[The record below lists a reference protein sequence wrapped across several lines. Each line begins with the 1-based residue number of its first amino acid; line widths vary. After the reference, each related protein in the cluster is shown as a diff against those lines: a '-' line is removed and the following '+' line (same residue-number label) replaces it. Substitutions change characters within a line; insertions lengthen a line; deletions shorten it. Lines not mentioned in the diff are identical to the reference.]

1 MIKPETKSRIQML
14 GAWGAIGYLVTVF
27 LGWAGI
33 AGLLF
38 PPTPPSNTAEQIAA
52 LFQADF
58 TRIRIGMVFVM
69 ISALVMIPFTAVMS
83 QFISRIEGGAG
94 VLTYTFVLGAVGNM
108 VLTFYPAIWW
118 LVAAFRPER
127 SAELIYLMND
137 MAWLQFLGGVTMY
150 LAMPIAVAIT
160 AFCDSSPN
168 PTFPRWVGFLN
179 IWFVVILI
187 PDQLLF
193 FFHTGPFAWNGLFG
207 LWLPVAGF
215 SGFWISTFYCL
226 RKAILRE
233 RGGLA
238 PSSAALR
245 TAS

>member
-1 MIKPETKSRIQML
+1 MNPLTKSKIQML
-14 GAWGAIGYLVTVF
+14 GAWCSIGYMVTVF

-38 PPTPPSNTAEQIAA
+38 PPTPPSDTAEQIAA
-52 LFQADF
+52 LFQTDF

-69 ISALVMIPFTAVMS
+69 ISAMVMIPFAAVMS
-83 QFISRIEGGAG
+83 QFLSRIEGGAG
-94 VLTYTFVLGAVGNM
+94 VLTYSFLLGAAGNM
-108 VLTFYPAIWW
+108 VLTFYPAIFW

-127 SAELIYLMND
+127 APELMYLMND

-150 LAMPIAVAIT
+150 LAMPFSVAVA
-160 AFCDSSPN
+160 AFCDNSPN
-168 PTFPRWVGFLN
+168 PVFPRWAGFAN
-179 IWFVVILI
+179 IWTVVILV

-193 FFHTGPFAWNGLFG
+193 FFHKGPFAWNGLFG

-215 SGFWISTFYCL
+215 SAFWLLNFYCL

-233 RGGLA
+233 RGSATG
-238 PSSAALR
+238 SAAGLR
-245 TAS
+245 TAT